1 MKPAVKIL
9 IGVVVVIFIVAI
21 AGIALMWYFMTR
33 GPDLAQFEHLKQP
46 QISTMPAQKM
56 VVVEA
61 KGDPNVV
68 GQKAFGLLFSIYY
81 KVKDA
86 PKSLTL
92 PAPRARWP
100 VSLET
105 PKSEWLGLYAL
116 PVPET
121 TMELPQYEA
130 QPGLTVSLTTWEYGE
145 VAEILHLGPYDQ
157 EQPTTQRLM
166 DFINAQGY
174 AIVGPHEEEYIKGPT
189 MFSKGDPANY
199 ATIIRYRVRK
209 SDESQA
215 K

>member
-1 MKPAVKIL
+1 MKRAVKIL
-9 IGVVVVIFIVAI
+9 IGAAVAIVIVAV
-21 AGIALMWYFMTR
+21 AGIALLWYFITR
-33 GPDLAQFEHLKQP
+33 GPDLAQFEYLKQP
-46 QISTMPAQKM
+46 QISSKPNQKM
-56 VVVEA
+56 IVVEA

-68 GQKAFGLLFSIYY
+68 GAKAFGLLFSIYY

-121 TMELPQYEA
+121 TTELPQYEA
-130 QPGLTVSLTTWEYGE
+130 QPGLTVSLATWEYGE
-145 VAEILHLGPYDQ
+145 VAEILHIGPYDQ

-174 AIVGPHEEEYIKGPT
+174 TIIGDHEEEYLKGPT
-189 MFSKGDPANY
+189 MFSKGDPEKY
-199 ATIIRYRVRK
+199 ATIIRYRVK
-209 SDESQA
+209 KADESSA
-215 K
+215 L